1 MSGTFVGMT
10 SKHEPLVPANGIEDT
25 WATNHDV
32 RVASYRHHVNESMFI
47 SEYMNWG
54 DAVDKRTEKI
64 RSLTGA
70 VGQHMTNYP
79 SKGQAE
85 RYRSLIKSGDI
96 VIAEDGTPVAN
107 TLRAVMASRTTLEKQ
122 QIKAMVE
129 VDRLAQQYPD
139 EIQTD
144 EQMTAAITADLAKR
158 REENLSVLA
167 RKKGAGGT
175 FAELVGSAG
184 AAIWD
189 PPVLAT
195 LPFGVEV
202 GIGRSLL
209 SLAARSAIREAELA
223 LASEA
228 VIQAQAI
235 HFKDS
240 IGSPYTFKDAAFGV
254 LAATVGAGTIA
265 GVLSPTISI
274 GKSLADGYRSKVKAG
289 LIKPNAGAE
298 QAADV
303 FDDLAALE
311 RNRPE
316 GSDAVEYS
324 ENVNDAVRSL
334 NNSELPEVSDPSVVI
349 TPASREQVQAVVEEL
364 TPPVAKVRAD
374 VPVTLREFD
383 GEINIMHPAIDD
395 PVAVARIRGGDTLQV
410 INSAVPAGMQRQGI
424 ATAAYIRLADEAEA
438 RGLQLVSDTKVSESA
453 QAVIENLR
461 TKGYTVEKNP
471 NVEKDGNSLKTTDH
485 RPLYLISKNEPVS
498 LEAAALVPDTEK
510 KKADLKK
517 VDASTDTLTMAIAK
531 LGGLDADEA
540 IAQGIDP
547 AIFQNISRTKQKK
560 GGGTRKVTVPAPENM
575 PLGIKGGRLFKK
587 GGKTFDEMRE
597 LLAERGYVGEDLN
610 ELLDKLNSELSG
622 EKQFSK
628 FADLDNIMAE
638 REARIK
644 EASDSMGD
652 DTLDNA
658 DVDVQ
663 LAMQRL
669 ATEDVKIEVETL
681 AGTVSVSARDVLR
694 ELSDEQDT
702 LSKVETCIR
711 SGNVT

>member
-1 MSGTFVGMT
+1 MSGLFIGMT
-10 SKHEPLVPANGIEDT
+10 SKPEPLVPANGVEDT

-32 RVASYRHHVNESMFI
+32 RVASYRHYVNESMFI

-70 VGQHMTNYP
+70 VGNHMTNYP

-85 RYRSLIKSGDI
+85 RYRSLINSGDI
-96 VIAEDGTPVAN
+96 VIAEDGTPVAK
-107 TLRAVMASRTTLEKQ
+107 TLRAVMASRSTVEKQ

-129 VDRLAQQYPD
+129 VDRLAKQHPD

-202 GIGRSLL
+202 GVGRSLL

-265 GVLSPTISI
+265 GVLSPSISI
-274 GKSLADGYRSKVKAG
+274 GRSLAQSYRSKVKAG
-289 LIKPNAGAE
+289 LIKPNANAE
-298 QAADV
+298 QAAEV
-303 FDDLAALE
+303 LEDLAALE
-311 RNRPE
+311 ANRPK
-316 GSDAVEYS
+316 GSDDAEYS

-334 NNSELPEVSDPSVVI
+334 NKSELPEVSDPNVVI
-349 TPASREQVQAVVEEL
+349 TPSSIEHVRAVVEEL
-364 TPPVAKVRAD
+364 TPPVAKARAD
-374 VPVTLREFD
+374 VPMTLREFD
-383 GEINIMHPAIDD
+383 GEINVMHPAIDA
-395 PVAVARIRGGDTLQV
+395 PVVTARIRGGDTLQV
-410 INSAVPAGMQRQGI
+410 INTAVPASMQRQGI
-424 ATAAYIRLADEAEA
+424 ASAAFVRLADEAQA
-438 RGLQLVSDTKVSESA
+438 RGLELVSDIRVSEVA

-461 TKGYTVEKNP
+461 TKGYKIEKNP
-471 NVEKDGNSLKTTDH
+471 NVVQDGNSLETTDFK
-485 RPLYLISKNEPVS
+485 PLYRIAK
-498 LEAAALVPDTEK
+498 EK
-510 KKADLKK
+510 PAEQAPLKAIAPKKADLKK
-517 VDASTDTLTMAIAK
+517 VDASTDTLTQAIAK
-531 LGGLDADEA
+531 LGGLDKDEA

-575 PLGIKGGRLFKK
+575 PLGIKGGRLFKA

-597 LLAERGYVGEDLN
+597 LLAERGYVGDDLN

-638 REARIK
+638 REARMK

-652 DTLDNA
+652 DTLGNA
-658 DVDVQ
+658 DVEIQ

-669 ATEDVKIEVETL
+669 ATEDVKIEVETA

-694 ELSDEQDT
+694 ALSDEQDT
-702 LSKVETCIR
+702 LTKVETCIR